1 MGRNKLRKSE
11 HRQGRT
17 SVPLL
22 DLGDADLYYE
32 TYGEGTPFVF
42 CTATATHGEVWK
54 HHQVPEFSRD
64 HKVIIHDQ
72 RGTGRSKLHSKDVST
87 KRLADDIAA
96 LLDHLGARKA
106 VVLGHSIGGRVAQ
119 ILALDHPDKV
129 GKLILAS
136 TGASFPGRGIP
147 LKMCLELVEQGYEPY
162 LRDHSLEVGFTRE
175 FVATH
180 REIVEEFL
188 KVRLADPP
196 PLETFLRFVV
206 ARQETDTSG
215 RLKDIKVPTLVMV
228 GEAEGEPDASGISHM
243 TSSEVLA
250 RGIPGAKFVTLPGQG
265 HYYPF
270 VEPLPFHAAIRRF
283 LAET

>member
-1 MGRNKLRKSE
+1 MPFLN
-11 HRQGRT
+11 
-17 SVPLL
+17 V
-22 DLGDADLYYE
+22 GDADIHYE
-32 TYGEGTPFVF
+32 TFGEGTPFVF

-54 HHQVPEFSRD
+54 RYQVPEFSRD

-72 RGTGRSKLHSKDVST
+72 RGTGKSKLRSKDVTT

-96 LLDHLGARKA
+96 LLDHLGASKA

-119 ILALDHPDKV
+119 LLALDHPDKV

-147 LKMCLELVEQGYEPY
+147 LGMCLALVEKGYEPY
-162 LRDHSLEVGFTRE
+162 ISEHSRKVGFTPE
-175 FVATH
+175 FIAAN

-196 PLETFLRFVV
+196 PLEIFLRFVIG
-206 ARQETDTSG
+206 RQETDTSG
-215 RLKDIKVPTLVMV
+215 RLKDIHVPTLVMV
-228 GEAEGEPDASGISHM
+228 GEAEGQSDASGISHM

-270 VEPLPFHAAIRRF
+270 VEPGPFHAAIRRF
-283 LAET
+283 LAES